1 MLYRL
6 EFTTTNTMT
15 IEVDSDEEAQA
26 KAKKYEEMSNWHHH
40 HGEKTTVIAVKAA
53 PLDTSVE
60 CAHCRRSYV
69 DCICAS
75 YI

>member
-6 EFTTTNTMT
+6 EFTTINTMT
-15 IEVDSDEEAQA
+15 IEVDSDEEAQT
-26 KAKKYEEMSNWHHH
+26 KAKSYETQHNQHHH
-40 HGEKTTVIAVKAA
+40 HGEKTSVIAVKVTPRGTAMG
-53 PLDTSVE
+53 
-60 CAHCRRSYV
+60 CNHCQRSYV